1 MKFLMRLFHSCQ
13 LIWKIIQKDLISVC
27 YVSLDTLLSLS
38 KMCFEMGSLIV
49 FLRSNI
55 VKNLNLLMKMDF

>member
-1 MKFLMRLFHSCQ
+1 MKFLMRLSHSCQ
-13 LIWKIIQKDLISVC
+13 LIWMIIQKDLISVF

-55 VKNLNLLMKMDF
+55 VKNLNILMKMDF